1 MGRRARLPRLRLPE
15 GHKKTFGSDVYV
27 PCISVVLV
35 TKVYSYVKT
44 CQIACFMQ
52 FIVC

>member
-1 MGRRARLPRLRLPE
+1 MGRKARF
-15 GHKKTFGSDVYV
+15 KKTFGSDVYV
-27 PCISVVLV
+27 PYIPVVLV

-44 CQIACFMQ
+44 YRVVCFTQ